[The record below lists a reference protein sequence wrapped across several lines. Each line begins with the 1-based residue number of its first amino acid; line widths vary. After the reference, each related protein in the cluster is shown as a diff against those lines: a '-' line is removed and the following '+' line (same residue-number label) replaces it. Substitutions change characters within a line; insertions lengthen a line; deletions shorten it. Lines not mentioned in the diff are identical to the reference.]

1 MCIICIDLAKGTLSG
16 PEARRH
22 LDEMRGKLGRE
33 HAAEVQAKID
43 EADQAKIGAPA
54 GKP

>member
-22 LDEMRGKLGRE
+22 LGEMRGKLGRE

-43 EADQAKIGAPA
+43 ETGKAKP